1 MKVKFVISY
10 LVFQLILLT
19 VIGQEENASIYRGNQ
34 LYKVGKFEEAIAEY
48 QKALQLNPSNQDA
61 KFNLANALYRAKNYP
76 EAEKGFAELNEVEN
90 KTLAQKSTYNK
101 GVLYSREKKL
111 QESIETYKRAL
122 ILDPTDENARV
133 NLQKALE
140 ELKKMNPPKKKEE
153 PKKQQQQQQKQ
164 PPPKTNLNK
173 KQIEQ
178 YLKSLQQK
186 EQEVQQKM
194 QNNKSRAPQRPEK
207 DW

>member
-1 MKVKFVISY
+1 MMRRLTILFVLLFS
-10 LVFQLILLT
+10 ILCA
-19 VIGQEENASIYRGNQ
+19 IAQDENANIYKGNQ
-34 LYKVGKFEEAIAEY
+34 LYKEGKYDLAIAEY
-48 QKALQLNPSNQDA
+48 QKALQINPANRDA
-61 KFNLANALYRAKNYP
+61 KFNLANTQYRMKNYP
-76 EAEKGFAELNEVEN
+76 EAEKSFEELKEMED
-90 KTLAQKSTYNK
+90 KGLAQRSTYNK
-101 GVLYSREKKL
+101 GVSFSREKKL
-111 QESIETYKRAL
+111 LESIETYKDAL
-122 ILDPTDENARV
+122 IMNPADTNARI

-140 ELKKMNPPKKKEE
+140 ELKKTNPPKKNKDQE
-153 PKKQQQQQQKQ
+153 KQQKQQQKT

-194 QNNKSRAPQRPEK
+194 QNNKSRAPQRPDK

>member
-1 MKVKFVISY
+1 MSKRVTILFS
-10 LVFQLILLT
+10 LFQFIILSALA
-19 VIGQEENASIYRGNQ
+19 QKENENIYQGNQ
-34 LYKVGKFEEAIAEY
+34 FYKEGKYEQAIAEY
-48 QKALQLNPSNQDA
+48 QKALLLNPSNQGA
-61 KFNLANALYRAKNYP
+61 KFNLANALYRIKSYP
-76 EAEKGFAELNEVEN
+76 DAEKGFLELNEVED
-90 KTLAQKSTYNK
+90 KTLAQRSTYNK

-111 QESIETYKRAL
+111 LESIEAYKMAL
-122 ILDPTDENARV
+122 IMNPGDENARI

-140 ELKKMNPPKKKEE
+140 ELKKMNPPQ
-153 PKKQQQQQQKQ
+153 KKQDQKKQQQQQKQ
-164 PPPKTNLNK
+164 PPPKTSLNK

-194 QNNKSRAPQRPEK
+194 QNNKSRAPQRPDK

>member
-1 MKVKFVISY
+1 MRRRFTILS
-10 LVFQLILLT
+10 VFLLLILCSVT
-19 VIGQEENASIYRGNQ
+19 AQDENANIYKGNQ
-34 LYKVGKFEEAIAEY
+34 LYKEGKYDLAIAEY
-48 QKALQLNPSNQDA
+48 QKALQLNPANRDA
-61 KFNLANALYRAKNYP
+61 KFNLANAQYRLKNYP
-76 EAEKGFAELNEVEN
+76 EAEKSFDELKEMEDKN
-90 KTLAQKSTYNK
+90 LAQRSTYNK
-101 GVLYSREKKL
+101 GVSFSREKKL
-111 QESIETYKRAL
+111 LESIETYKEAL
-122 ILDPTDENARV
+122 IMNPADENARI

-140 ELKKMNPPKKKEE
+140 ELKKMNPPKNKQDQQKQQ
-153 PKKQQQQQQKQ
+153 KQQQKT

-194 QNNKSRAPQRPEK
+194 QNNRSRAPQRPDK

>member
-1 MKVKFVISY
+1 MKRRTIIASI
-10 LVFQLILLT
+10 LFQLILFSAT
-19 VIGQEENASIYRGNQ
+19 AQDGNASIYRGNQ
-34 LYKVGKFEEAIAEY
+34 FYKEGKYEQAIAEY

-76 EAEKGFAELNEVEN
+76 EAEKSFTELNEVEN

-111 QESIETYKRAL
+111 LESIETYKRAL
-122 ILDPTDENARV
+122 ILDPADENARI

-140 ELKKMNPPKKKEE
+140 ELKKMNPPQKKQEE
-153 PKKQQQQQQKQ
+153 KKQQQQQQKQ
-164 PPPKTNLNK
+164 QPPKTNLNK

>member
-1 MKVKFVISY
+1 MKMRISTLFFLLQ
-10 LVFQLILLT
+10 LVVFSAIA
-19 VIGQEENASIYRGNQ
+19 QEENASIYRGNQ
-34 LYKVGKFEEAIAEY
+34 FYKEGKYEQAIIEY
-48 QKALQLNPSNQDA
+48 QKALQLNPTNRDA

-76 EAEKGFAELNEVEN
+76 EAEKSFTELIEVEN

-111 QESIETYKRAL
+111 LESIETYKRAL
-122 ILDPTDENARV
+122 VLDPADENARI

-140 ELKKMNPPKKKEE
+140 ELKKMNPPQ
-153 PKKQQQQQQKQ
+153 KKQEQKKQEQQQKQ
-164 PPPKTNLNK
+164 SPPKTNLSK

-207 DW
+207 DWR

>member
-1 MKVKFVISY
+1 MSKRVTILFS
-10 LVFQLILLT
+10 LFQLIILSAAA
-19 VIGQEENASIYRGNQ
+19 QKENENIYQGNL
-34 LYKVGKFEEAIAEY
+34 LYKEGKYEQAIAEY

-61 KFNLANALYRAKNYP
+61 KFNLANALYRIKSYP
-76 EAEKGFAELNEVEN
+76 DAEKGFLELNEVED
-90 KTLAQKSTYNK
+90 KSLVQRSTYNK

-111 QESIETYKRAL
+111 LESIEAYKDAL
-122 ILDPTDENARV
+122 ILNPGDENARI

-140 ELKKMNPPKKKEE
+140 EWKKMNPSQKKQDQ
-153 PKKQQQQQQKQ
+153 KKQQQQQQKQ

-194 QNNKSRAPQRPEK
+194 QNNKSRAPQRPDK